1 MLYEENCSL
10 MCENQYDMMSQD
22 LMTKKVFESNKEKQ
36 FYEKK
41 NTLSWLSSF
50 FFLTAH
56 EIVTLNVTLDCSS
69 LYADGI
75 P

>member
-41 NTLSWLSSF
+41 NTLS
-50 FFLTAH
+50 
-56 EIVTLNVTLDCSS
+56 
-69 LYADGI
+69 
-75 P
+75 